1 MDAVGGGG
9 SDVRGACRIAEA
21 EGLRRAPAVVVA
33 VVMSRLSLL
42 KSVLLCVVVVL
53 YVVLYASIGDSL
65 VVFWF
70 CEVSKYVYTL
80 LLLVFV
86 LYIL

>member
-9 SDVRGACRIAEA
+9 REDKGVDSIVEV
-21 EGLRRAPAVVVA
+21 EGFSRAPVVAPIVVA

-53 YVVLYASIGDSL
+53 LYVVLFVVLYASIGDSL
-65 VVFWF
+65 VVFGLF
-70 CEVSKYVYTL
+70 
-80 LLLVFV
+80 
-86 LYIL
+86 ILSM